1 MQVIT
6 TDVVHVPSV
15 RQNPLASTEWDQV
28 SRSCRGAPVQVAMRE
43 VLASNKDSQTQE
55 LDGILAACHLPPA
68 VQTIDV
74 LNLS

>member
-1 MQVIT
+1 
-6 TDVVHVPSV
+6 
-15 RQNPLASTEWDQV
+15 
-28 SRSCRGAPVQVAMRE
+28 MRE